1 METETHK
8 IVYRGMGFLS
18 PPTHPEHD
26 YSVSSF
32 RGAREVGGTSLSS
45 AVNAEFLSEPI
56 RRSAAG
62 ILSAW
67 KAPAVDSPEVQG
79 WILQVLGYF
88 RHCYRDPQAGEG
100 EQWYAD
106 KLIISESSRGRK
118 VEDHA
123 GVHLIRRY
131 YPEFT
136 PTAEHFA
143 GARWGS

>member
-1 METETHK
+1 MLGRRRLSLETETHE

-88 RHCYRDPQAGEG
+88 RHCYRDGPCRRPPYVGAVEVRHMDSDTV
-100 EQWYAD
+100 AD
-106 KLIISESSRGRK
+106 QTE
-118 VEDHA
+118 V
-123 GVHLIRRY
+123 
-131 YPEFT
+131 
-136 PTAEHFA
+136 
-143 GARWGS
+143 